1 MNERSFLYEGRRSL
15 DAQGREPVTRKG
27 KVIFEAKE
35 PVKTP
40 ITKEAHRRNLLNQRD
55 YCLSQIELYK
65 ERVKSIEDMIDR
77 IDEHEK
83 AGMIV
88 RCFEEGDNLTY
99 EVHEKEPLGFHPPK
113 KEVKDAST
121 WKEETQTRQAKK

>member
-1 MNERSFLYEGRRSL
+1 MTEH
-15 DAQGREPVTRKG
+15 EPIELEPKPDKKG
-27 KVIFEAKE
+27 KVIYEAKKKEE

-55 YCLSQIELYK
+55 YCLSQIEQYK

-88 RCFEEGDNLTY
+88 RCFDEGDNLTY
-99 EVHEKEPLGFHPPK
+99 EVHEKEPLGFHPAK

-121 WKEETQTRQAKK
+121 WKEENQARQAKKG